1 MANMF
6 ANAMDKV
13 KETGKKVIDT
23 AGEKK
28 RQFTGENT
36 EAKIEE
42 YSKLYGEV
50 LLGMDKQISELK
62 LKVQKLSEAKQVAGT
77 KTPPAVV
84 ISLVIS
90 LLALVISVG
99 ALLWTNV

>member
-1 MANMF
+1 MF

-62 LKVQKLSEAKQVAGT
+62 LKVQKISEGKNVTGN

>member
-13 KETGKKVIDT
+13 KETGKKVMDS

-62 LKVQKLSEAKQVAGT
+62 L
-77 KTPPAVV
+77 
-84 ISLVIS
+84 
-90 LLALVISVG
+90 
-99 ALLWTNV
+99 